1 MNRTLV
7 VTLIILLVLILAG
20 AGYLIFQNQKLIKQ
34 FAGQNASLSPV
45 SSPQVSPESS
55 ISPSPSP
62 SPSPK
67 HSVLEVQE
75 NIEAAINS
83 QNTQALV
90 GYMQKPKVNFI
101 IMSSSCCE
109 PMTPDDAVFQ
119 LDYAKEGV
127 PFDFN
132 QNTTLVKNLKSKNE
146 RLANAYIG
154 ISKSKEYLVA
164 FTLNSDNQI
173 TQVEVSVSYK
183 LYDQ

>member
-1 MNRTLV
+1 MGKQFTFILIFLV
-7 VTLIILLVLILAG
+7 IALLAA

-34 FAGQNASLSPV
+34 FTGQSASPSPV
-45 SSPQVSPESS
+45 TSPQVTPESLP
-55 ISPSPSP
+55 SPSPSP

-67 HSVLEVQE
+67 NTISEVRE

-83 QNTQALV
+83 QNTQALA

-132 QNTTLVKNLKSKNE
+132 QNATLVKNLKSKNE
-146 RLANAYIG
+146 RLANAFIG
-154 ISKSKEYLVA
+154 LSKNKEHLVA
-164 FTLNSDNQI
+164 FTLNSNNEISQI
-173 TQVEVSVSYK
+173 EVSVSYK
-183 LYDQ
+183 PYNQ